1 LPVCALFA
9 GLLAL
14 TALARGEVRIEGL
27 EAPELT
33 NVRSYLRLDEEPC
46 DAPVERIRQR
56 YRGLE
61 QRVREALQPYGWYEP
76 EVALQLR
83 QGEGCWQVDI
93 AVELGEPVRIEAVD
107 LRVSGAAEDDAEFL
121 AALPRDRLRPGE
133 RLRHGDYE
141 AVKKALVDAAG
152 QRGYFDYRFDA
163 TRVAVSRAERSA
175 RIELAFDSGP
185 RYRYGAIGFESDVL
199 RPELL
204 ARFPEFD
211 SGEPYDQADT
221 LTLYRDL
228 LSSDFFDSV
237 QIERTERDDALVDID
252 VLTAARKRW
261 GLGAGLGY
269 GTDTGPVITTDV
281 VNRRLNRR
289 GHRATWLGKLSPA
302 EQSTSV
308 EYRIPGRR
316 PATDWYSAFAGVKR
330 RRTESLETE
339 GSHAGV
345 RRGFQRSRLVFETWF
360 LEYTSERL
368 RENDSRRREQALVP
382 GVRWGLR
389 LGPEDPR
396 PRRGLRTS
404 LEVAGASDSL
414 FSATRFLRAHLAGK
428 AILPFGARGRLL
440 LRGEVGR
447 LAADSFDGVPPS
459 WRFYAGGDASVRG
472 YDYQSLGPED
482 INGEA
487 TGGSRLL
494 VGSAEVDLAV
504 TERWSGALFVDTGSV
519 SVDDFGD
526 EPVIS
531 FGTGVRWYSPLGP
544 VRLDLALP
552 QQGDDGFRI
561 HISLGP
567 DL

>member
-1 LPVCALFA
+1 MPACALVA

-14 TALARGEVRIEGL
+14 AGLVRGEVRIEGL

-33 NVRSYLRLDEEPC
+33 NVRAYLRLDDEPC
-46 DAPVERIRQR
+46 DAPLERIRQR

-76 EVALQLR
+76 DVTLALLD
-83 QGEGCWQVDI
+83 GEDCWRVDI
-93 AVELGEPVRIEAVD
+93 AVDLNEPVLVESVD
-107 LRVSGAAEDDAEFL
+107 LRVSGAAETDLEFL
-121 AALPRDRLRPGE
+121 SALPRERLRPGE
-133 RLRHGDYE
+133 RLRHSDYE
-141 AVKKALVDAAG
+141 ALKRALVDTAG
-152 QRGYFDYRFDA
+152 RRGYFDYRFDA
-163 TRVAVSRAERSA
+163 SRVAVTRADRSA
-175 RIELAFDSGP
+175 RVELAFDSGP
-185 RYRYGAIGFESDVL
+185 RYRYGAIAFESDVL
-199 RPELL
+199 REALL
-204 ARFPEFD
+204 ARFPEFEE
-211 SGEPYDQADT
+211 GEPYQQSDT

-228 LSSDFFDSV
+228 LSSGYFESV
-237 QIERTERDDALVDID
+237 QIERTERDGALVDID
-252 VLTAARKRW
+252 VLTVPRKRW

-269 GTDTGPVITTDV
+269 GTDTGPVVTTDI

-289 GHRATWLGKLSPA
+289 GHHARWQTELSPV
-302 EQSTSV
+302 EQATSV

-316 PATDWYSAFAGVKR
+316 PATDWYSAFAGVQR

-339 GSHAGV
+339 GSHAGI

-368 RENDSRRREQALVP
+368 RENDSQRREQALVP
-382 GVRWGLR
+382 GLRWSLR

-396 PRRGLRTS
+396 PRRGFRASFEL
-404 LEVAGASDSL
+404 AGASDSL
-414 FSATRFLRAHLAGK
+414 FSATRFLRSHLAGK
-428 AILPFGARGRLL
+428 AILPVGARGRLL

-472 YDYQSLGPED
+472 YDYQALGPED
-482 INGEA
+482 SNGEA

-504 TERWSGALFVDTGSV
+504 SERWSGALFVDTGSV

-526 EPVIS
+526 GRAVS
-531 FGTGVRWYSPLGP
+531 FGAGVRWYSPLGP
-544 VRLDLALP
+544 VRVDLALP
-552 QQGDDGFRI
+552 QQGDDGFRV
-561 HISLGP
+561 HISIGP